1 MCYTQ
6 CKDSPYRTVIINR
19 IVNALMAKERE
30 REKMSF
36 TTHANLSDDQKLNY
50 LLSFFHSLADWSGGL
65 FSVLHF
71 TSIIRF

>member
-1 MCYTQ
+1 
-6 CKDSPYRTVIINR
+6 
-19 IVNALMAKERE
+19 MAKERE